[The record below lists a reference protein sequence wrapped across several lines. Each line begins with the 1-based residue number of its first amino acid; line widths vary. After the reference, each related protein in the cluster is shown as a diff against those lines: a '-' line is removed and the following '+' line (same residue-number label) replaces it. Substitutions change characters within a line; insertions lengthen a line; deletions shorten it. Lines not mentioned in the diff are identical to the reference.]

1 MPGISFLT
9 KSVKKLLHPPG
20 VDCSPFPWILMGN
33 PGDGGKSYSTAKK
46 LLIFP
51 IIKIPLNRF
60 KFFAVESLI
69 SSQSNSSL
77 QVIILCNLHLQ
88 MESFLL
94 YRILNF
100 MLYVHICYANLANR
114 CLLNVSFSLTKALN
128 VKAFSQVKFPFPP
141 PFHSLLPL
149 NAISKTLLLLLLVFL
164 FFTLPFLFQTL

>member
-1 MPGISFLT
+1 
-9 KSVKKLLHPPG
+9 
-20 VDCSPFPWILMGN
+20 MGN
-33 PGDGGKSYSTAKK
+33 PGDGEKSYSTAKN

-51 IIKIPLNRF
+51 IIKILLNRF
-60 KFFAVESLI
+60 KFFAVKSLI